1 MSDKNKILIT
11 GACGRLG
18 TALLPALAQK
28 YGHMQVIAS
37 DAIKPDGQDIQN
49 VRYVQ
54 LNVLDKS
61 DMHSL
66 VIREKVTQ
74 VYHLAA
80 LLTAAGEKQPRQ
92 TWDLNMIGLQNVLD
106 IAKCENIRM
115 FWPSSVAVFGSNSPR
130 AACPQFAVTEPAT
143 IYGISK
149 LAGELWC
156 KYYHDHYGVDV
167 RSVRYPGLIGDR
179 NVTTGGTLEFAVQL
193 FHEAMA
199 RRQYTCYLKPHTT
212 LPFMY
217 MPDAVKA
224 ALHLMDAPSAAIK
237 VWSAYNLSALSFSP
251 QELEHAICRH
261 LPAFRV
267 HYKHDSRQQIAETW
281 PASIDDRHARQDWGW
296 MPAYDLQ
303 KMTQDMLHKLEKVN
317 TQKI

>member
-1 MSDKNKILIT
+1 MSDMNKILIT

-18 TALLPALAQK
+18 AALLPVLAHK
-28 YGHMQVIAS
+28 YGDRHVIAS
-37 DAIKPDGQDIQN
+37 DILKPDCQGQQN
-49 VRYVQ
+49 VQYVQ

-66 VIREKVTQ
+66 VIRERITQ
-74 VYHLAA
+74 IYHLAA

-92 TWDLNMIGLQNVLD
+92 TWDLNTIGLQNVLD
-106 IAKCENIRM
+106 IAKCENIRV
-115 FWPSSVAVFGSNSPR
+115 FWPSSIAVFGGNSPR
-130 AACPQFAVTEPAT
+130 AACPQFTVTEPAT

-167 RSVRYPGLIGDR
+167 RSVRYPGLIGER
-179 NVTTGGTLEFAVQL
+179 NVATGGTVEFAVQL
-193 FHEAMA
+193 FHEALA

-224 ALHLMDAPSAAIK
+224 ALQLMDAPSAAIK

-251 QELEHAICRH
+251 QELELAICRH

-267 HYKHDSRQQIAETW
+267 HYKHDFRQQIAETW
-281 PASIDDRHARQDWGW
+281 PASIDDRHARNDWGW
-296 MPAYDLQ
+296 KPDYDLQ
-303 KMTQDMLHKLEKVN
+303 KMTQDMLQKLEIVN